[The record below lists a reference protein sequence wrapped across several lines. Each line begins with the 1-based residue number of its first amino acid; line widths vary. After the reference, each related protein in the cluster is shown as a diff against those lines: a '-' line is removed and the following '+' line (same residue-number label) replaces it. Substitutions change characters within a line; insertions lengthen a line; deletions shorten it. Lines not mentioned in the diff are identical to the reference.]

1 MNKMITSANWF
12 KMLKFIQCLLNNVIF
27 AIIDKILNKIDF
39 DFFFLQVVDLNKF
52 FTENFFVVVIST
64 IDRIVETQ
72 QIRIEITNAIIFVQM
87 NVKHHYD
94 RKHQSLFMKK
104 NEYALIRLH
113 HKYQISVNDIF
124 DKKYKQQYV
133 DFFEILKKIDKL
145 TYRLD
150 LSIYWRIYFVFSVAQ
165 LKFVSSKSDFY
176 QRSRFNHFDSIFVE
190 DNIQR
195 VKSYKIDFL
204 INKRATTRRELK
216 YLIRWKEYESKYDE
230 WRNISKFND
239 VMNLIKNYEQV
250 LIETIFLFDRLEL
263 FFTSSQSVSVFSFI
277 RRLKLFFTLSQ
288 SVFVSS
294 FIRRLKLFFTS
305 SQFVFVFSFI
315 RCLKLSF
322 TSQKFVFVVVSITT
336 LILSNQRFVVVISFR
351 KILLNRFNQFTSLVN
366 SSTSIS
372 ISNALIRQFDKLKK
386 KWR

>member
-1 MNKMITSANWF
+1 
-12 KMLKFIQCLLNNVIF
+12 
-27 AIIDKILNKIDF
+27 
-39 DFFFLQVVDLNKF
+39 
-52 FTENFFVVVIST
+52 
-64 IDRIVETQ
+64 
-72 QIRIEITNAIIFVQM
+72 
-87 NVKHHYD
+87 
-94 RKHQSLFMKK
+94 
-104 NEYALIRLH
+104 
-113 HKYQISVNDIF
+113 
-124 DKKYKQQYV
+124 
-133 DFFEILKKIDKL
+133 
-145 TYRLD
+145 
-150 LSIYWRIYFVFSVAQ
+150 
-165 LKFVSSKSDFY
+165 
-176 QRSRFNHFDSIFVE
+176 
-190 DNIQR
+190 
-195 VKSYKIDFL
+195 
-204 INKRATTRRELK
+204 
-216 YLIRWKEYESKYDE
+216 
-230 WRNISKFND
+230 
-239 VMNLIKNYEQV
+239 MNLIKNYEQV

-386 KWR
+386 K

>member
-1 MNKMITSANWF
+1 
-12 KMLKFIQCLLNNVIF
+12 MLKFIQCLLNNVIF

-150 LSIYWRIYFVFSVAQ
+150 LSIY
-165 LKFVSSKSDFY
+165 
-176 QRSRFNHFDSIFVE
+176 
-190 DNIQR
+190 
-195 VKSYKIDFL
+195 
-204 INKRATTRRELK
+204 
-216 YLIRWKEYESKYDE
+216 
-230 WRNISKFND
+230 
-239 VMNLIKNYEQV
+239 
-250 LIETIFLFDRLEL
+250 
-263 FFTSSQSVSVFSFI
+263 
-277 RRLKLFFTLSQ
+277 
-288 SVFVSS
+288 
-294 FIRRLKLFFTS
+294 
-305 SQFVFVFSFI
+305 
-315 RCLKLSF
+315 
-322 TSQKFVFVVVSITT
+322 
-336 LILSNQRFVVVISFR
+336 
-351 KILLNRFNQFTSLVN
+351 
-366 SSTSIS
+366 
-372 ISNALIRQFDKLKK
+372 
-386 KWR
+386 